1 MCYFQQF
8 SNICE
13 SNKMF
18 DVSHREGNRFFF
30 LIEVVGL
37 GSGRNN
43 SNRVVSEENNFF
55 SASDVPGE

>member
-1 MCYFQQF
+1 
-8 SNICE
+8 
-13 SNKMF
+13 MF